1 MVDSIPDFYTVA
13 PSDLPPLLAF
23 QLYSSIK
30 VNFNSLKYDFHDTG
44 ICNNHNEKTYDGRPD
59 KFWFNKASD
68 TFLYQSRY
76 IPLLASNFYVNRN
89 FWMKDL
95 LSKESLT
102 NALAFR
108 KYQNN
113 IYTSF
118 ETELQRLKYSLA
130 ITNVEQLYHP
140 IYTTN
145 YIELERRN
153 KIHPITS
160 SILNHLY
167 YDKTIKWNGEELYK
181 KESHYLGKVLKFAT
195 INLDIS
201 KIEMIVKNII
211 EE

>member
-13 PSDLPPLLAF
+13 PSDLSPLLAF

-30 VNFNSLKYDFHDTG
+30 VDFNSVKYDYNSDG
-44 ICNNHNEKTYDGRPD
+44 ICNNHNEKTYNARHD

-76 IPLLASNFYVNRN
+76 IPLLVSNFYVNRN

-113 IYTSF
+113 IYSSF
-118 ETELQRLKYSLA
+118 ETEIQRVVFKYKLQS
-130 ITNVEQLYHP
+130 TDELYHT
-140 IYTTN
+140 IYNTN
-145 YIELERRN
+145 YFELEQN
-153 KIHPITS
+153 KIIQPITS
-160 SILNHLY
+160 AILNHIYSERSNWSCEY
-167 YDKTIKWNGEELYK
+167 YKTNKI
-181 KESHYLGKVLKFAT
+181 YLNKLLKYAT
-195 INLDIS
+195 SNIDTVKIHTILD
-201 KIEMIVKNII
+201 NILLG
-211 EE
+211 